1 MAKPRNSETVPL
13 VNPLEAH
20 LGYQL
25 RRASV
30 FAMTD
35 LGTRLTP
42 TGLRPSEV
50 AVLMVIRANSG
61 CQQGAIGELL
71 GIKSANMVPLVA
83 RLVKQGLV
91 NRARADGRSHALSLT
106 PAGRTRVAAV
116 NQLLERHESAIQSRL
131 DEQSLSRLFACLAT
145 LRN

>member
-1 MAKPRNSETVPL
+1 MGTRPALPARRE
-13 VNPLEAH
+13 H
-20 LGYQL
+20 QCGIRRGRRGL
-25 RRASV
+25 RRRPV
-30 FAMTD
+30 E
-35 LGTRLTP
+35 RLDQ
-42 TGLRPSEV
+42 GHGQ
-50 AVLMVIRANSG
+50 SG

-106 PAGRTRVAAV
+106 PAGRTRVATV